1 MKRRD
6 AIAAVTAAG
15 IAVAAGVYRFT
26 DVIVKHYPPT
36 PYDDLLNRLTDRG
49 QAIKLGSQLQG
60 DFDVTHQVAR
70 LRATLA
76 NRDLGAAVSADIGAG
91 RMVEIAGWVVPE
103 TLALLSALA
112 AKA

>member
-15 IAVAAGVYRFT
+15 MAVAAGLWRFT

-36 PYDDLLNRLTDRG
+36 PYDDLLNRLTDRE
-49 QAIKLGSQLQG
+49 QAIKLGARLQG
-60 DFDVTHQVAR
+60 DFDVTHQAAR

-76 NRDLGAAVSADIGAG
+76 NQDLGAAVNADIGAG
-91 RMVEIAGWVVPE
+91 RMIEVAGWVVPE
-103 TLALLSALA
+103 TLALLAALA
-112 AKA
+112 AKV